1 MRRHPL
7 LSHHLKT
14 MSRKTGLC
22 GNAGVY
28 RQDLR
33 WILNAERLDKRAA
46 DTLAGTIRR
55 DEQQIDMRP
64 DGGDK
69 ANRLA
74 VDHGHQAD

>member
-1 MRRHPL
+1 M

-22 GNAGVY
+22 GNAGVH

-33 WILNAERLDKRAA
+33 WILSAERLDKRAA
-46 DTLAGTIRR
+46 DTLAGTIRL

-74 VDHGHQAD
+74 VDYGHQAD